1 MRDYRTP
8 GIQRNLASAK
18 KVFVVMSS
26 KGGVGK
32 TTVATL
38 LSYTLSTMGVKVG
51 LLDLDLVNPSTH
63 LLLGVNPASITYKE
77 EKGILPAEIRERFYY
92 VTFASFTSN
101 KPIALSG
108 EASREALR
116 EILLITKWGELDYIF
131 IDTPPGISD
140 EHLELIYN
148 LRNIVPIVVST
159 PSPLSTSSVS
169 KLIEILREAGL
180 SNILFV
186 ENMGKGSLRKY
197 AEEIGLVYLG
207 FIPYVESVSLASGS
221 VETYIKGDLSSY
233 LTKIAERIMKMEQ
246 P

>member
-1 MRDYRTP
+1 MIDYRIP
-8 GIQRNLASAK
+8 RIQRNLSSVRR
-18 KVFVVMSS
+18 VFVVMSS

-51 LLDLDLVNPSTH
+51 LLDLDLANPSTH
-63 LLLGVNPASITYKE
+63 LLLGVDPASLTYKE
-77 EKGILPAEIRERFYY
+77 EKGILPAQIREGLYY

-101 KPIALSG
+101 KPVALSG
-108 EASREALR
+108 ESSREALK
-116 EILLITKWGELDYIF
+116 EILLITRWDGLDYVF
-131 IDTPPGISD
+131 IDTPPGIGD

-148 LRNIVPIVVST
+148 LRNATPILVST

-186 ENMGKGSLRKY
+186 ENMGNGSLRKY
-197 AEEIGLVYLG
+197 AEEKGLVYLG
-207 FIPYVESVSLASGS
+207 YLPYVENMSLVSNSI
-221 VETYIKGDLSSY
+221 ETYIMGELSKC
-233 LTKIAERIMKMEQ
+233 LARIAEKILEIKW
-246 P
+246 